1 VEKTNDA
8 AAGSSRREFGLVLA
22 ALAATQ
28 LVPGEAQAQ
37 GLDPLAVAAD
47 ALTDMVR
54 SRHGKELTPQQVLAI
69 KQSIY
74 RKQYA
79 AELLKKVKLQNGDEP
94 VVVFIP

>member
-1 VEKTNDA
+1 MEKTSEVATGAN
-8 AAGSSRREFGLVLA
+8 RREFTLALA

-28 LVPGEAQAQ
+28 LTPEQVRAQ

-54 SRHGKELTPQQVLAI
+54 SRHGKELTPLQVAAI

-74 RKQYA
+74 RKQYG

-94 VVVFIP
+94 AFVFQP